1 MSTAELVDLMMD
13 LVIYPSVVI
22 MYTIVEQ
29 GLIDIVLV
37 ETVNNLKARS

>member
-1 MSTAELVDLMMD
+1 MGTAELVDLMMD

-29 GLIDIVLV
+29 GLIDIVLF
-37 ETVNNLKARS
+37 ETVNNLKAC